1 MNLEGA
7 VPLTI
12 PDAVEMLYQRLEAH
26 DRAYILDGANTASI
40 HFFTGMRLRNAWKL
54 WDPDTLVV
62 QDFKKRYKL
71 FGHADDIS
79 GMLLTALWV
88 RVRAEA
94 LEATHISAKVAEAC
108 RKSAEGCRA
117 YWLQQGINPLTGEQM
132 GVDPAVGQQRL
143 KH

>member
-12 PDAVEMLYQRLEAH
+12 PDAVEMLHQRLEAH
-26 DRAYILDGANTASI
+26 DRAYILNDANTPASI

-62 QDFKKRYKL
+62 QDANKRYGL
-71 FGHADDIS
+71 GHADDIS

-88 RVRAEA
+88 RVRSEA
-94 LEATHISAKVAEAC
+94 LECTQIAAKVKQACDASAEAS
-108 RKSAEGCRA
+108 RK
-117 YWLQQGINPLTGEQM
+117 YWLSQGIDPLT
-132 GVDPAVGQQRL
+132 L
-143 KH
+143 KPTDN